1 MKYLKKYKVFFENLE
16 VKDTDDEDVKAS
28 KKVLNE
34 LKDQLSD
41 YNSKKSELE
50 NLFKRAFEELKKVDN
65 FDSDGDKN
73 FKEINDKLPDI
84 IGKEKINPFLSELAN
99 INKIKWKIQ
108 KKHNQNAHDKVKVDD
123 FSKDSQTVSDPSAL
137 NAKIAEIN
145 DRISIRS
152 SEISDLEKELKEKET
167 EWNTKIQEK
176 EKYLQE
182 NIKKISDLD

>member
-28 KKVLNE
+28 KEGLNK
-34 LKDQLSD
+34 LKDHLSD
-41 YNSKKSELE
+41 YNSNKSKLE
-50 NLFKRAFEELKKVDN
+50 DLFKKADN
-65 FDSDGDKN
+65 IE
-73 FKEINDKLPDI
+73 EINNELSKI
-84 IGKEKINPFLSELAN
+84 IGEEEERNPFLSELAT
-99 INKIKWKIQ
+99 IHKIKWQIQ
-108 KKHNQNAHDKVKVDD
+108 KKHDQNADDKVKVDD
-123 FSKDSQTVSDPSAL
+123 FSKDSQTVSDSTAL

-176 EKYLQE
+176 EKYLQD
-182 NIKKISDLD
+182 NIKKISDLN